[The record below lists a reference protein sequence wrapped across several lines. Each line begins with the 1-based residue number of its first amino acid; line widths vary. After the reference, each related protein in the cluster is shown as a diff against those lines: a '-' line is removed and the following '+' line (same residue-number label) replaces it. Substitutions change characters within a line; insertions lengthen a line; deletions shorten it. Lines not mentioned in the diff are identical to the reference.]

1 MNLNFTTLRIRHI
14 LILYGSCDQKGNFMP
29 KIKKNAR
36 KDNFSF
42 KKYINPLCD
51 CTCLNL
57 SVHYRGCTA
66 VLKSCQFLLQDFQ
79 DFWLTAA
86 LEGILRQFLDYAR
99 RLH

>member
-14 LILYGSCDQKGNFMP
+14 LILYGSCDQKGNLIP
-29 KIKKNAR
+29 KTKKCM
-36 KDNFSF
+36 KFNFSF
-42 KKYINPLCD
+42 KKDINPLYH